1 MNALAQSGPSYS
13 KMACEPAERCALCGG
28 KGVLLHSGLKDYL
41 FGFEGS
47 WNIRECV
54 EEKCGLF
61 WIDPIPVQSELWK
74 VYRNYY
80 THPGGTPQKVSRNR
94 FRRWAYSLYDF
105 TVGLTPIARQRREL
119 KYMFLDSGKPG
130 RLLEIGCGDGSRL
143 ALFRDAGW
151 AVEGVEVDAE
161 AAKFAS
167 ERHRI
172 PVRHGELH
180 SLRYT
185 DGHFDAVIMNHVL
198 EHVYDPIALLT
209 ECFRLVRS
217 GGSIISVTPNSNSF
231 GYSQFKQY
239 WIGLDPPRHLHVFNS
254 QNLLRL
260 VENIPA
266 RRREVW
272 TSAANAELI
281 CGWSLRTWDEQQNQK
296 RFLTRL
302 PRMISV
308 AILQYAAAFRHFV
321 DRSSGEE
328 CILRLVK

>member
-1 MNALAQSGPSYS
+1 MSALTQTKPFFSE
-13 KMACEPAERCALCGG
+13 MACEPAERCALCGG

-41 FGFEGS
+41 FGLVGS

-54 EEKCGLF
+54 DEKCGLF

-74 VYRNYY
+74 AYRNYY
-80 THPGGTPQKVSRNR
+80 THPDTSSEGVSRGR
-94 FRRWAYSLYDF
+94 IRRLAYDCYAF

-119 KYMFLDSGKPG
+119 KYMFLNSAKPG

-143 ALFRDAGW
+143 AMFRDAGW
-151 AVEGVEVDAE
+151 TVEGVEVDEE
-161 AAKFAS
+161 AAKLAS
-167 ERHRI
+167 EKHRI

-185 DGHFDAVIMNHVL
+185 DGHFDAVVMNHVL
-198 EHVYDPIALLT
+198 EHVYDPFALLA
-209 ECFRLVRS
+209 ECFRLVRP
-217 GGSIISVTPNSNSF
+217 GGSVISVTPNSNSF

-239 WIGLDPPRHLHVFNS
+239 WIGLDPPRHLHVFNL

-260 VENIPA
+260 VQNIPA
-266 RRREVW
+266 TRREVW

-281 CGWSLRTWDEQQNQK
+281 CGWSLRTWRDQQKNK
-296 RFLTRL
+296 RFLTRI
-302 PRMISV
+302 PGMI
-308 AILQYAAAFRHFV
+308 AIATLQYAAAIRHFV